1 MFDVCLAGTG
11 GTIPLKNRWL
21 TTAYFRYGGS
31 SFLID
36 CGEGTQIA
44 LKEAGCAL
52 CPIRV
57 LLITHLHADH
67 ISGLPG
73 LLLSMGNEGKT
84 DKLTIIGPKN
94 IGYAVR
100 GLCTVAPHLPFE
112 LEVIELSASEQVFS
126 LYGLEIT
133 AFLVKHTVPCYGY
146 SAVLKRPG
154 RFDPERAKAA
164 GIPIRAWGLLQK
176 QSTVEFDGA
185 LYTQDMVLGPER
197 RGIKFV
203 YTTDTRPCDSIV
215 AHAADADLF
224 ICEGMYGEADKL
236 PKALETR
243 HMMFSEADE
252 LCVKAGGVRRLWLTH
267 FSPSVPYP
275 EADADAAPHAVIPHD
290 GAKIEL
296 MFDPD

>member
-1 MFDVCLAGTG
+1 
-11 GTIPLKNRWL
+11 
-21 TTAYFRYGGS
+21 
-31 SFLID
+31 
-36 CGEGTQIA
+36 
-44 LKEAGCAL
+44 
-52 CPIRV
+52 
-57 LLITHLHADH
+57 
-67 ISGLPG
+67 
-73 LLLSMGNEGKT
+73 
-84 DKLTIIGPKN
+84 
-94 IGYAVR
+94 
-100 GLCTVAPHLPFE
+100 
-112 LEVIELSASEQVFS
+112 
-126 LYGLEIT
+126 
-133 AFLVKHTVPCYGY
+133 
-146 SAVLKRPG
+146 
-154 RFDPERAKAA
+154 
-164 GIPIRAWGLLQK
+164 
-176 QSTVEFDGA
+176 
-185 LYTQDMVLGPER
+185 MVLGPER